1 MKRCEKIG
9 GQAKPPVPRWA
20 KCPGCTVGQAVWPAA
35 RSSEAVSHLLRIAAL
50 ALWAGLGLA
59 AGAED
64 TLLLRGGTVH
74 PVSGPDIA
82 GGAVLVRDGKIAEVG
97 AKIAAPRGARV
108 IELKGLHVYPGLI
121 DSATEIGLSEI
132 GAVRETNDVN
142 EIGDFNPQLRA
153 LIAVNPASEH
163 IPVTRAN
170 GITSVITSPGGGII
184 CGQAALLH
192 LDGWTWQ
199 EMGLVPSVAM
209 VIEFPVIQSGRG
221 RFGGETPGRGT
232 PFAEARRTYERRLR
246 ELDEFFERARRYQK
260 AKAAGPVEKDLKM
273 EAMLPVLEKKLPAVI
288 VAQRE
293 RAIREALKWA
303 EKQQIRMILAQAD
316 EAWKVAADLKAKN
329 VPVILGPT
337 LRLPLHEDDPYD
349 KPVTQP
355 AELFKAGVK
364 FAFGS
369 FSTSF
374 SRNLPYQAANAVA
387 FGLPQEEGLKA
398 ITLNAAEIW
407 GVADRLGSIEP
418 GKLADLIVT
427 DGDPLETRTQIK
439 QMFIQGRPVDLDNKH
454 LRLYKKY
461 LERQ

>member
-1 MKRCEKIG
+1 MRK
-9 GQAKPPVPRWA
+9 V
-20 KCPGCTVGQAVWPAA
+20 
-35 RSSEAVSHLLRIAAL
+35 AL
-50 ALWAGLGLA
+50 ALLASLPLA
-59 AGAED
+59 AGPED
-64 TLLLRGGTVH
+64 SVLLRGGTVH
-74 PVSGPDIA
+74 PVSGPEIPN
-82 GGAVLVRDGKIAEVG
+82 GAVLVRDGKIVEVG
-97 AKIAAPRGARV
+97 AKVAAPRGVRV
-108 IELKGLHVYPGLI
+108 VELKGLHLYPGLI

-132 GAVRETNDVN
+132 GSVRETTDAY

-170 GITSVITSPGGGII
+170 GITSVMSTPGGGVI
-184 CGQAALLH
+184 CGQAALIH

-199 EMGLVPSVAM
+199 EMGVVASAAM
-209 VIEFPVIQSGRG
+209 VLRFPIIGAGRSRG
-221 RFGGETPGRGT
+221 FEETPGGRT
-232 PFAEARRTYERRLR
+232 PFAEARRNYERRLR

-273 EAMLPVLEKKLPAVI
+273 EAMLPVLEKKLPVVV

-293 RAIREALKWA
+293 RALREALKFA
-303 EKQQIRMILAQAD
+303 QKHQIRAVLAQAD
-316 EAWKVAADLKAKN
+316 EAWKVAAELKAQN
-329 VPVILGPT
+329 IPVILGPT

-355 AELFKAGVK
+355 GELHKAGVK
-364 FAFGS
+364 IAFGT

-387 FGLPQEEGLKA
+387 YGLPYEEGLKA
-398 ITLNAAEIW
+398 VTLNAAEIW
-407 GVADRLGSIEP
+407 GVGELLGSIQK

-439 QMFIQGRPVDLDNKH
+439 QMYIGGRAVDLDNKH

-461 LERQ
+461 EGRQ